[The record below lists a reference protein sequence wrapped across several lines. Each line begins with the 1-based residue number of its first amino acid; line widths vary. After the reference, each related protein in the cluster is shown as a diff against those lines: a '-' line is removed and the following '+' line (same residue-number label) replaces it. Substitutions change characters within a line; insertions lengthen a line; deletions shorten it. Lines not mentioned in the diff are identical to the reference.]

1 MKKYHLW
8 IWLIISIGL
17 ALRLHN
23 LTYHSLWFDEAVSVY
38 WARQSLPRILEVG
51 FTLVEDRLPPL
62 YYLTLKGW
70 AAIFDFSEF
79 SVRLP
84 SVFYGV
90 LLIPATASLATML
103 FNRRV
108 ALFAALLV
116 TFNPF
121 LIWYS
126 QEARMYAPAVLF
138 GALTVWAFLQLV
150 KTTNHNRQEITE
162 QAQFTAQNSSQP
174 STMPRDHSRFTLHAS
189 RFTILFILFAV
200 AGLYSHLYSGF
211 LLPALGLWLIISYP
225 RRRRLWLWFGLSSL
239 MIVAAFAP
247 VAVAIWRFSGETT
260 PGDPLSGFWQRI
272 WWLLQAFTVWK
283 APLSPLLQPALPL
296 ILAFF
301 AGAAYLKPINSEL
314 KSQIANHKPAGRV
327 SQIVNRKPA
336 GQVSQIAELLPHP
349 RLLITLLLVAPF
361 LIANLLLFRNQLAF
375 FGERYFIVMV
385 PWLLL
390 LAALGADNL
399 GKWASLLTP
408 RFSLHAPRSPLP
420 APHSPLPFL
429 LLLLV
434 TVLPIPGQ
442 WSIPAAKEAW
452 RQSVAYLAEQARP
465 DHAILIH
472 PDWVRHPFQFYFQG
486 PGQTYAAFSSVTPET
501 PIDGPLAGVV
511 DDHPVIWLIQSH
523 WQGADPNRRVEQ
535 WLAGRYP
542 LVTELYPPGIS
553 LTAYVPGY
561 RFDSLPPEASPVD
574 IQFGNGLRL
583 VGYQAD
589 PIVTATDALFHPP
602 SGWLHVTLYWTA
614 TRPVGGDTSP
624 YLELVGPEG
633 VWGKSLTRTN
643 DALNLYP
650 PAQWPAAAGRSL
662 IIRHDVDVN
671 LNPVTPPG
679 RYQLVIGLAG
689 AKEQHRLAEI
699 EVR

>member
-1 MKKYHLW
+1 MRKYHLW

-17 ALRLHN
+17 ALRLYN

-70 AAIFDFSEF
+70 TRIFDFSEF

-90 LLIPATASLATML
+90 LLIPVTASLATML

-150 KTTNHNRQEITE
+150 KTTNRNRQEITE

-225 RRRRLWLWFGLSSL
+225 RRWRLWLWFGLASL

-260 PGDPLSGFWQRI
+260 PGDPLNGFWQRI
-272 WWLLQAFTVWK
+272 WWLLQAFTTWK
-283 APLSPLLQPALPL
+283 APLSPLLQTALPL

-301 AGAAYLKPINSEL
+301 AGATYLKPTNSEL
-314 KSQIANHKPAGRV
+314 KAQNSK
-327 SQIVNRKPA
+327 
-336 GQVSQIAELLPHP
+336 LLPHP
-349 RLLITLLLVAPF
+349 RLLITLLLIAPF
-361 LIANLLLFRNQLAF
+361 LIANLLLFRNRLAF
-375 FGERYFIVMV
+375 FGERYFIVMA

-390 LAALGADNL
+390 LAAAGAENL
-399 GKWASLLTP
+399 GQRVPSLVP
-408 RFSLHAPRSPLP
+408 RAPHPALP
-420 APHSPLPFL
+420 APRSPLPFL
-429 LLLLV
+429 LLLLI
-434 TVLPIPGQ
+434 TILPLPGQ

-452 RQSVAYLAEQARP
+452 RQSVAYLADHARP

-501 PIDGPLAGVV
+501 PLDGPLAGVV
-511 DDHPVIWLIQSH
+511 DGRPVIWLIQSH
-523 WQGADPNRRVEQ
+523 WEGADPDRWVEQ
-535 WLAGRYP
+535 WLASRYP
-542 LVTELYPPGIS
+542 LVTELYPPGIN
-553 LTAYVPGY
+553 LTAYAPVY
-561 RFDSLPPEASPVD
+561 QLESLPPEASPVD
-574 IQFGNGLRL
+574 IQFENGLRL
-583 VGYQAD
+583 VGYLAD
-589 PIVTATDALFHPP
+589 PIVSARDALFHPP
-602 SGWLHVTLYWTA
+602 SGWLHVILYWTA
-614 TRPVGGDTSP
+614 AKPVDRNLSP

-643 DALNLYP
+643 DALNLFP

-679 RYQLVIGLAG
+679 RYQLVVGLAG
-689 AKEQHRLAEI
+689 SKEQHRLAEI

>member
-38 WARQSLPRILEVG
+38 WARQNLPRILEVG

-70 AAIFDFSEF
+70 GAIFDFSEF

-84 SVFYGV
+84 SVLYGV
-90 LLIPATASLATML
+90 LLIPVMASLATML
-103 FNRRV
+103 FSRRV
-108 ALFAALLV
+108 ALFTALLLAL
-116 TFNPF
+116 NPF

-138 GALTVWAFLQLV
+138 GALTVWAFLQHL
-150 KTTNHNRQEITE
+150 KTTNY
-162 QAQFTAQNSSQP
+162 
-174 STMPRDHSRFTLHAS
+174 L
-189 RFTILFILFAV
+189 RFTIYDLRFLIFFLLFAV
-200 AGLYSHLYSGF
+200 AGLYSHLYTGF
-211 LLPALGLWLIISYP
+211 LLPALGLWLLISYP
-225 RRRRLWLWFGLSSL
+225 HRWRLWLWFGLASL
-239 MIVAAFAP
+239 IVLAAFAP

-260 PGDPLSGFWQRI
+260 PGDPLNGLLQRL

-283 APLSPLLQPALPL
+283 APLSPLLQTAVPL
-296 ILAFF
+296 LLAVFV
-301 AGAAYLKPINSEL
+301 GAAYLNPINSTL
-314 KSQIANHKPAGRV
+314 KTQPSK
-327 SQIVNRKPA
+327 
-336 GQVSQIAELLPHP
+336 LLPHP
-349 RLLITLLLVAPF
+349 RLLISLLLISPF
-361 LIANLLLFRNQLAF
+361 LIANLLLWRNQLAF

-390 LAALGADNL
+390 LAAAGADNL
-399 GKWASLLTP
+399 GQWVYSLALRP
-408 RFSLHAPRSPLP
+408 PLSALRS
-420 APHSPLPFL
+420 SLPFL

-434 TVLPIPGQ
+434 TALPLPGQ

-452 RQSVAYLAEQARP
+452 RQSVAYLAEHARP

-472 PDWVRHPFQFYFQG
+472 PDWVRHPFQFYFRG
-486 PGQTYAAFSSVTPET
+486 PGQTYAAFSSVTAET
-501 PIDGPLAGVV
+501 PLDGPLAGVV

-535 WLAGRYP
+535 WLASRYP

-553 LTAYVPGY
+553 LTAYAPGY
-561 RFDSLPPEASPVD
+561 RLENLPPEATPVD
-574 IQFGNGLRL
+574 IQFENGLWL
-583 VGYQAD
+583 VGYQAG
-589 PIVTATDALFHPP
+589 PTVSATEPLFHPP
-602 SGWLHVTLYWTA
+602 SGWLHVTLYWRS
-614 TRPVGGDTSP
+614 TRPINDNSVP
-624 YLELVGPEG
+624 FVNLVGPEG
-633 VWGKSLTRTN
+633 IWGKSLIRTN
-643 DALNLYP
+643 DTLALHP
-650 PAQWPAAAGRSL
+650 PPQWRSDSPNSL

-671 LNPVTPPG
+671 LNPATPPG
-679 RYQLVIGLAG
+679 RYQLVVGLAG
-689 AKEQHRLAEI
+689 ANEQYQLAEV